1 MPKVNLQG
9 APYIRVANW
18 DVKESVDWQKL
29 CNRLFT
35 VISAATD
42 KTTIVVEGTML
53 LECETLVKLATD
65 FICIEI
71 DKWECFE
78 RRRLSDGK
86 RQKHLPYMLEMW
98 RLHCERFR
106 RALQTL
112 SRSTEFMFLNQI
124 ELRKILDSAGQ
135 DRGDR
140 SLCDW
145 LSDVATF
152 DATDFVFLISNDD
165 EEQWFQPDEFQR
177 RIFIAPEHKLLG
189 DALVQA
195 MPTDFVLRAQL
206 KTLFAIYLGVALG
219 DASGAPFEFHHGK
232 PVLWNDGQLTVPLII
247 SGRGGVRGAPA
258 GAVTDDF
265 QMTLLALK
273 TLIKNNMRFD
283 STAHIEAYIDWAS
296 KRPGGIGKNTVALFQ
311 HDPTVSKQ
319 LMLQKYIIAF
329 NKRHEHLL
337 GCSMSNGTLMR
348 ASAFVAIP
356 SLSEAIAAAVGDALV
371 SNSNVVN
378 AFANA
383 IYVFILHQI
392 VYMAR
397 TIETLSTWLD
407 RKTIEDIYNEY
418 IATNTDIRLRSEL
431 AANEVIVAVL
441 DALNSPDC
449 ETARKELNMPE
460 CELKNLIND
469 KDQKG
474 YVLVALWVALRYT
487 VRATTHK
494 WSFGTAIRNVVQ
506 LGGDT
511 DTNAAITGALLATSR
526 VRTTLSTKSVDTCL
540 DVLCETEA
548 SNLATLLNVPY
559 RFSTLRIV
567 DGLYPARLGEEL
579 ALLPAAWTKFF
590 AKPDDNV
597 GSIADPLPVAT
608 SSSVA
613 TTSTS
618 TSTTAT
624 KKRSNDDDDNDDDAV
639 DAVEDD
645 DGRQQHRAATKR
657 HKTK

>member
-35 VISAATD
+35 VISAAAD
-42 KTTIVVEGTML
+42 KTTIAVEGTML

-86 RQKHLPYMLEMW
+86 RQKYLPYMLEMW

-145 LSDVATF
+145 FSDVATF
-152 DATDFVFLISNDD
+152 DATDFIFLISDVD

-177 RIFIAPEHKLLG
+177 RIFVSPEHKLLG
-189 DALVQA
+189 DALMRA

-296 KRPGGIGKNTVALFQ
+296 KRPGGIGKNTAALFQ
-311 HDPTVSKQ
+311 HDLTVNKQ
-319 LMLQKYIIAF
+319 LMLEKYKKEF
-329 NKRHEHLL
+329 YKRHELLL

-392 VYMAR
+392 VYMAC
-397 TIETLSTWLD
+397 TIETLSTWLH
-407 RKTIEDIYNEY
+407 RKTIEDIYNKY

-431 AANEVIVAVL
+431 ATNEVIVAVL
-441 DALNSPDC
+441 DAINSPDC
-449 ETARKELNMPE
+449 ESVRKELNMPE
-460 CELKNLIND
+460 CDLKNIND

-487 VRATTHK
+487 IRATTHK

-548 SNLATLLNVPY
+548 SNLVTLMNVPY

-613 TTSTS
+613 TTT

-624 KKRSNDDDDNDDDAV
+624 KKRLSDDDDNDDAV
-639 DAVEDD
+639 DDE
-645 DGRQQHRAATKR
+645 QPQHQTTAKR